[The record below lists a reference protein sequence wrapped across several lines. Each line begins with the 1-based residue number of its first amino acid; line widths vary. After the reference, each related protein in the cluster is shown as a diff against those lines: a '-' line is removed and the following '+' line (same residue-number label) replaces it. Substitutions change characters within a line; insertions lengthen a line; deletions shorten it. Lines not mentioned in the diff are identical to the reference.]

1 MKQMARKQYF
11 VKAHVIYGC
20 IDNVLVYLELFLA
33 GMQELK
39 VPHCPHCRLIT
50 QDSELQELKTS
61 VDHLTKEL
69 TSLKATIAVIGKS
82 NSDLHS
88 SSQLRQQSIQQQ
100 ATQYIVKQDTQ
111 TPTSAQ
117 ASANSRGSIA
127 AKNTDKR
134 YEEDRKFN
142 VVIHGIEKCC
152 KGTPKYERFKHDL
165 KEVTSV
171 ITNTESSISHLS
183 IQDHLRLGKY
193 RENSKKPRPVLVKF
207 NRATDRSL
215 LLSNLRT
222 ITLPG
227 NIKITPDLSVEEE
240 LLDHCS

>member
-1 MKQMARKQYF
+1 MCDTRANSG
-11 VKAHVIYGC
+11 V
-20 IDNVLVYLELFLA
+20 
-33 GMQELK
+33 
-39 VPHCPHCRLIT
+39 
-50 QDSELQELKTS
+50 
-61 VDHLTKEL
+61 
-69 TSLKATIAVIGKS
+69 AVIGKP
-82 NSDLHS
+82 NSELHS
-88 SSQLRQQSIQQQ
+88 SSQPRQQSTQQHPQQ

-111 TPTSAQ
+111 TPT
-117 ASANSRGSIA
+117 ANSRESII

-183 IQDHLRLGKY
+183 IRDHLRLGKY
-193 RENSKKPRPVLVKF
+193 RENLKKPRPVLVKF
-207 NRATDRSL
+207 NRTIDRSL

-222 ITLPG
+222 MLPG
-227 NIKITPDLSVEEE
+227 ILCKMQWNVNQSKSDSTKFLWQIKCMEKL
-240 LLDHCS
+240 